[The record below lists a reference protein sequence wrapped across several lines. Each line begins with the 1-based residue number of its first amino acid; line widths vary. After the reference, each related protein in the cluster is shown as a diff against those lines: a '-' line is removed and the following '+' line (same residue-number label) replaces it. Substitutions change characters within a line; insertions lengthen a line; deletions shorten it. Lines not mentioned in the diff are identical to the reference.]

1 MPSSSLSARFLIAPD
16 YFLTLIIARFDEK
29 CTIYRKFFG
38 LAILKAETK
47 YGRIMQRRGKKR
59 AIIAIARMMLTSI
72 FAMFTT
78 GEVFNPCDILQFD
91 MPEELKKKQT
101 LSAAKDAVKLLVSLG
116 LVAEDSISL
125 QPLAS

>member
-1 MPSSSLSARFLIAPD
+1 
-16 YFLTLIIARFDEK
+16 
-29 CTIYRKFFG
+29 
-38 LAILKAETK
+38 
-47 YGRIMQRRGKKR
+47 MQRRGKKR

-78 GEVFNPCDILQFD
+78 GEVFNPRDIQKFD

-116 LVAEDSISL
+116 LVAENSISL
-125 QPLAS
+125 QPLSS

>member
-1 MPSSSLSARFLIAPD
+1 
-16 YFLTLIIARFDEK
+16 
-29 CTIYRKFFG
+29 
-38 LAILKAETK
+38 
-47 YGRIMQRRGKKR
+47 MQRRGKKR

-78 GEVFNPCDILQFD
+78 GEVLNPHDIQKFD